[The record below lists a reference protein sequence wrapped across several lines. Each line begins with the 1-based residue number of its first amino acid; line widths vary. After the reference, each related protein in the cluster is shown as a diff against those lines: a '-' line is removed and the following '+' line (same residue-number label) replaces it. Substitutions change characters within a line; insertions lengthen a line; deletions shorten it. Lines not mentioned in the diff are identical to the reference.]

1 MTPPSSSRRD
11 TAPWEAA
18 AAASSD
24 HRKELSPLNF
34 QPINNTT
41 PSNTQRT
48 SPAPPP
54 ASSSLFLKE
63 PQYGRNNRP
72 RLPPSVFSNSF
83 YDQEDFGAM
92 SPGFHPLNNEDYLA
106 ETRRPSVASTS
117 TLSSTG
123 SKKSVGGMPGRFHK
137 KLQGFFG
144 EEYGNTDER
153 QNSDTS
159 LQQTPE
165 VPRHGSQPER
175 SGSLMDGRPSSRAS
189 SIAKPKEQGPSSEV
203 TPWVFQD
210 SDVSPTLFQCS
221 LPIPDASDTMTF
233 TMVVVSATARFTTHL
248 HMHVLKHQ
256 YITSAVRVD
265 RSFLHTLIEPLSRG
279 SRSLI
284 NPISGCAKI
293 TI

>member
-11 TAPWEAA
+11 TAPWETAA
-18 AAASSD
+18 HTSD

-41 PSNTQRT
+41 PTNTQRP
-48 SPAPPP
+48 SPAAPT

-63 PQYGRNNRP
+63 PQYGRHNRP

-83 YDQEDFGAM
+83 YEQEDFGAM
-92 SPGFHPLNNEDYLA
+92 SPGFHPPNEDYLA
-106 ETRRPSVASTS
+106 EQRRPSVASTS
-117 TLSSTG
+117 TMSSTG

-144 EEYGNTDER
+144 EEYGNPDDR
-153 QNSDTS
+153 QNSDS
-159 LQQTPE
+159 SMQQTPE
-165 VPRHGSQPER
+165 LPRHGSQPER

-210 SDVSPTLFQCS
+210 SDVSLLLSLCS
-221 LPIPDASDTMTF
+221 RLVPDAPDTMTL
-233 TMVVVSATARFTTHL
+233 TMVVVVSAMKRSQCICTYT
-248 HMHVLKHQ
+248 
-256 YITSAVRVD
+256 YPNNNTSHEALGWIAT
-265 RSFLHTLIEPLSRG
+265 SSIH
-279 SRSLI
+279 
-284 NPISGCAKI
+284 
-293 TI
+293 